1 MGTWKLVD
9 TPRDCT
15 PLPGVWSY
23 RVKRDRDGNISK
35 YKARW
40 CSSGDMQ
47 MPWEYNNTY
56 SPTSRFAA
64 VQTIIATAAQEG
76 MELHHWD
83 IQGAFCTSDVDTEIY
98 MRQPTGYALPE

>member
-1 MGTWKLVD
+1 MGTWKIVD

-23 RVKRDRDGNISK
+23 RVKRDSDGNISK

-40 CSSGDMQ
+40 CVRGDMQ

-56 SPTSRFAA
+56 LPTSRFAA
-64 VQTIIATAAQEG
+64 VRTIIATAAQKG

-98 MRQPTGYALPE
+98 MRPPTGYALPD